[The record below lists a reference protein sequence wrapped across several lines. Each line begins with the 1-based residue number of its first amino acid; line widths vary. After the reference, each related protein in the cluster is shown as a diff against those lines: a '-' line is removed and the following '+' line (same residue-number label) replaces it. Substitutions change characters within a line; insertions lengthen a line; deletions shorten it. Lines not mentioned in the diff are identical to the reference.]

1 MPRRLLFVNVVL
13 AAVSVLCIVLIVK
26 QRLTGRPPA
35 APRGRPAVGA
45 SAATA
50 PAGDSR
56 LPPQAYNVVAS
67 RNLFSPTRSETAG
80 PAIAGGAPV
89 IVVKPALHGVVLRE
103 GSPIAYLED
112 PLTKRIAGYRV
123 GDPIAGGT
131 VQTISADAVVISRPD
146 GMVDVRLRDPSKP
159 RPAPPQQAGQP
170 GVPGQPPV
178 PGQSPAGG
186 QLPNQGLMP
195 APGPG
200 QPSPRAFTPSGA
212 PVFPGQPMP
221 PPPGIQQPG
230 PGGQPTPQ
238 SFSRPAP
245 SLGRRMPPIPPQDPS
260 GQPLPVPSQ

>member
-26 QRLTGRPPA
+26 QLLTGRPPA

-112 PLTKRIAGYRV
+112 PLTKRIAARSAAPAEPGGRRPAPESRPDAGAWRDPAV
-123 GDPIAGGT
+123 STRLHAAGGSGAAAGDARTAHAPAGGT
-131 VQTISADAVVISRPD
+131 AASTGSTGPVRSAGAEPRAPHAPD
-146 GMVDVRLRDPSKP
+146 SSGPI
-159 RPAPPQQAGQP
+159 RPAAAG
-170 GVPGQPPV
+170 
-178 PGQSPAGG
+178 AD
-186 QLPNQGLMP
+186 
-195 APGPG
+195 
-200 QPSPRAFTPSGA
+200 
-212 PVFPGQPMP
+212 
-221 PPPGIQQPG
+221 
-230 PGGQPTPQ
+230 
-238 SFSRPAP
+238 
-245 SLGRRMPPIPPQDPS
+245 PIE
-260 GQPLPVPSQ
+260 